1 MKRIVLATQLFLN
14 YFLSLEQL
22 PILQIKKF
30 MDNRSLSREL
40 SLISLGLINDNI
52 DQKNFDID
60 SFNLE
65 SIFESGIDLMINHS
79 RQELAECEDNL
90 EKIYSKILESELSET
105 KNSLFEKSRNE
116 LKETVSH
123 IEIVMNTLS
132 DILDFPKL
140 ILISDQIEVRN
151 DIKNRIAKVL
161 KNILHIDSKIDSV
174 MESWRFK
181 RLPRIDRDILRLAF
195 VDIEY
200 LNIPVS
206 VACNEAVNLA
216 NKYSDKQGR
225 KMINGILRRLQNEK
239 LN

>member
-1 MKRIVLATQLFLN
+1 
-14 YFLSLEQL
+14 
-22 PILQIKKF
+22 

-52 DQKNFDID
+52 DQQNFNVD
-60 SFNLE
+60 SINLE
-65 SIFESGIDLMINHS
+65 SIFDSGIELMINHC
-79 RQELAECEDNL
+79 REELAECENNL
-90 EKIYSKILESELSET
+90 EKTYNKILDSELSEI
-105 KNSLFEKSRNE
+105 KNSLFENSRNE
-116 LKETVSH
+116 IKETVSH

-140 ILISDQIEVRN
+140 ILISDQIEIRN
-151 DIKNRIAKVL
+151 DIKNRISKVL
-161 KNILHIDSKIDSV
+161 KNIFLIDNKIDNV
-174 MESWRFK
+174 MEGWRFK

>member
-1 MKRIVLATQLFLN
+1 
-14 YFLSLEQL
+14 
-22 PILQIKKF
+22 
-30 MDNRSLSREL
+30 MDHRSLSREL
-40 SLISLGLINDNI
+40 SLISLGLIKDDFDN
-52 DQKNFDID
+52 KNFDLKDIN
-60 SFNLE
+60 FEN
-65 SIFESGIDLMINHS
+65 IFESGIELMINHC
-79 RQELAECEDNL
+79 REELSECEDNL
-90 EKIYSKILESELSET
+90 EKTYGKILESELSDI
-105 KNSLFEKSRNE
+105 KNELFLNSRNDI
-116 LKETVSH
+116 KEAVH
-123 IEIVMNTLS
+123 DIQVVMNNLS

-140 ILISDQIEVRN
+140 IAISDHLEVRS
-151 DIKNRIAKVL
+151 DIKNRISKVL
-161 KNILHIDSKIDSV
+161 KNIFYIDTNINNV
-174 MESWRFK
+174 MEGWRFK

>member
-1 MKRIVLATQLFLN
+1 
-14 YFLSLEQL
+14 
-22 PILQIKKF
+22 

-40 SLISLGLINDNI
+40 SLISLGLIKDNI
-52 DQKNFDID
+52 DQKHFDIND
-60 SFNLE
+60 INFE
-65 SIFESGIDLMINHS
+65 SIYDSGIELMINHC
-79 RQELAECEDNL
+79 REELAVCEDTL
-90 EKIYSKILESELSET
+90 EKTYSQILESELSQI
-105 KNSLFEKSRNE
+105 KDVLFEKSRDE
-116 LKETVSH
+116 IKETISH
-123 IEIVMNTLS
+123 VEIVMNTLS

-140 ILISDQIEVRN
+140 IVISDHIEIRN
-151 DIKNRIAKVL
+151 DIKNRISEVL
-161 KNILHIDSKIDSV
+161 NNIFHIDKNIDKV
-174 MESWRFK
+174 MEGWRFK

-239 LN
+239 LNKT

>member
-1 MKRIVLATQLFLN
+1 
-14 YFLSLEQL
+14 
-22 PILQIKKF
+22 
-30 MDNRSLSREL
+30 MDHRSLSREL
-40 SLISLGLINDNI
+40 SLISLGLIKDDI
-52 DQKNFDID
+52 DQNNFDFKDIK
-60 SFNLE
+60 FE
-65 SIFESGIDLMINHS
+65 SIFESGIELMINHC
-79 RQELAECEDNL
+79 REELSECEDSL
-90 EKIYSKILESELSET
+90 EKTSNKILESELSSVNNKT
-105 KNSLFEKSRNE
+105 LEKSRDE
-116 LKETVSH
+116 IKETVSN
-123 IEIVMNTLS
+123 IEKVMNKLS

-140 ILISDQIEVRN
+140 IALSDHIEVRK
-151 DIKNRIAKVL
+151 DIQNRISKVL
-161 KNILHIDSKIDSV
+161 KNIFYIDSNIDNV
-174 MESWRFK
+174 MEGWRFK

>member
-1 MKRIVLATQLFLN
+1 
-14 YFLSLEQL
+14 
-22 PILQIKKF
+22 
-30 MDNRSLSREL
+30 MDHRSLSREL
-40 SLISLGLINDNI
+40 SLISLGLIKENT
-52 DQKNFDID
+52 DQSNFDID
-60 SFNLE
+60 NINFE
-65 SIFESGIDLMINHS
+65 SIFDSGIELMINHC
-79 RQELAECEDNL
+79 REELADCEDNL
-90 EKIYSKILESELSET
+90 EKSYSKILESELSEI
-105 KNSLFEKSRNE
+105 KNELFEKSRNE
-116 LKETVSH
+116 IKETVSH
-123 IEIVMNTLS
+123 IETVMNTLS

-140 ILISDQIEVRN
+140 IAISDHAEIRN
-151 DIKNRIAKVL
+151 DIKNRISKVL
-161 KNILHIDSKIDSV
+161 KNIFHIDSKIDNV
-174 MESWRFK
+174 MEGWRFK

>member
-1 MKRIVLATQLFLN
+1 M
-14 YFLSLEQL
+14 
-22 PILQIKKF
+22 
-30 MDNRSLSREL
+30 
-40 SLISLGLINDNI
+40 
-52 DQKNFDID
+52 
-60 SFNLE
+60 
-65 SIFESGIDLMINHS
+65 
-79 RQELAECEDNL
+79 
-90 EKIYSKILESELSET
+90 SEI

-116 LKETVSH
+116 IKETVSH

-140 ILISDQIEVRN
+140 IAISDHIEVRN
-151 DIKNRIAKVL
+151 DIKNRISKVL
-161 KNILHIDSKIDSV
+161 KNIFHIDSIIDDV
-174 MESWRFK
+174 MDGWRFK

-239 LN
+239 LNKT

>member
-1 MKRIVLATQLFLN
+1 
-14 YFLSLEQL
+14 
-22 PILQIKKF
+22 
-30 MDNRSLSREL
+30 MDHRSLSREL
-40 SLISLGLINDNI
+40 SLISLGLIKDNI
-52 DQKNFDID
+52 NQENFDID
-60 SFNLE
+60 EIKFE
-65 SIFESGIDLMINHS
+65 SIFASGIDLMINHC
-79 RQELAECEDNL
+79 REELAECEDNL
-90 EKIYSKILESELSET
+90 EKTYNKILESELSEI
-105 KNSLFEKSRNE
+105 NNQLFEKSRNE
-116 LKETVSH
+116 IKDTISH
-123 IEIVMNTLS
+123 IEKVMNTLS

-140 ILISDQIEVRN
+140 IAISDHIEVRE
-151 DIKNRIAKVL
+151 DIKNRILKVL
-161 KNILHIDSKIDSV
+161 KNISNIDSKIDNV
-174 MESWRFK
+174 MEGWRFK

>member
-1 MKRIVLATQLFLN
+1 
-14 YFLSLEQL
+14 
-22 PILQIKKF
+22 

-52 DQKNFDID
+52 EQKNFDID

-90 EKIYSKILESELSET
+90 EKIYSKILESELSEI

-161 KNILHIDSKIDSV
+161 KNILHIDSKIDNV

>member
-1 MKRIVLATQLFLN
+1 
-14 YFLSLEQL
+14 
-22 PILQIKKF
+22 
-30 MDNRSLSREL
+30 MDHRSLSREL
-40 SLISLGLINDNI
+40 SLISLGLIKDN
-52 DQKNFDID
+52 KERNNFDID
-60 SFNLE
+60 DINFE
-65 SIFESGIDLMINHS
+65 SIFESGIELMINHC
-79 RQELAECEDNL
+79 REELAECEDKL
-90 EKIYSKILESELSET
+90 DKTCTKILDSELSSTRSE
-105 KNSLFEKSRNE
+105 LFEKSRNE
-116 LKETVSH
+116 IKETISD

-140 ILISDQIEVRN
+140 IAISDQVEVRN
-151 DIKNRIAKVL
+151 DIKNRISKVL
-161 KNILHIDSKIDSV
+161 ENIFNIDSSINNV
-174 MESWRFK
+174 MEGWRFK

-225 KMINGILRRLQNEK
+225 KMINGILRRLQDEK